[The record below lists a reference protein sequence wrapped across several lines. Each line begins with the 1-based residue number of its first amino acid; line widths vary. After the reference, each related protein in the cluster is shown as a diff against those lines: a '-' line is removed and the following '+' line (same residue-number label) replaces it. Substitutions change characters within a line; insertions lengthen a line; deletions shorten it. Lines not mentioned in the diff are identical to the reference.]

1 MLNFLSILA
10 LISAL
15 IAPVANVFAASSGLL
30 INNDSVM
37 AYYLGEANNL
47 LPRHSRQQ
55 YSLIL
60 SKEPDPRNFLLA
72 ADAELL
78 DYQKPLKKDRSLTP
92 KIAAFL
98 ANFHD
103 QNLLALGGGAIFRQL
118 PNETR
123 KYELLSE
130 LLIAPHISNHSDTGS
145 HPWSVDIKW
154 SWSFKLQANYPL
166 ADDTEFNFG
175 LRAIHM
181 RTDKQHNESFETG
194 PFIGLSS
201 HF

>member
-1 MLNFLSILA
+1 MLIFCRYILITA
-10 LISAL
+10 LL
-15 IAPVANVFAASSGLL
+15 TPVASVFAASSGLL
-30 INNDSVM
+30 INNDSIK

-47 LPRHSRQQ
+47 LPRNSRQQ

-60 SKEPDPRNFLLA
+60 SKEPDPRNFLLS

-78 DYQKPLKKDRSLTP
+78 DYQKPLKKDNSLTP
-92 KIAAFL
+92 KIVAFL
-98 ANFHD
+98 ANF
-103 QNLLALGGGAIFRQL
+103 QNQHLLALGGGAIFRQSA
-118 PNETR
+118 NETR
-123 KYELLSE
+123 KYELLGE
-130 LLIAPHISNHSDTGS
+130 LLVAPHISSHSDTS
-145 HPWSVDIKW
+145 NHPWSVDMKW

-166 ADDTEFNFG
+166 ADDTELNFG
-175 LRAIHM
+175 VRAIHM